1 VVTGA
6 GLETTVGG
14 LLMATVETSGGAG
27 LAGGGAND
35 FVVAGLVQ
43 FSAGET
49 GSSGSLMVSAGGGV
63 AAGGDAQPARK
74 ISAPQKMIPANLNTR
89 QLCGTEIRTQDVSS
103 SVLPDLVLVLV
114 LELIRFE
121 DGEESI
127 VCFPAC
133 LFVARDCGMI
143 FRK

>member
-1 VVTGA
+1 M
-6 GLETTVGG
+6 VGG

-35 FVVAGLVQ
+35 FVAAGLVQ

-63 AAGGDAQPARK
+63 VAGGDAQPARK
-74 ISAPQKMIPANLNTR
+74 ISAPQKMIPANLNTH
-89 QLCGTEIRTQDVSS
+89 QLCGTEIRTQAVSS
-103 SVLPDLVLVLV
+103 SVLPALVP
-114 LELIRFE
+114 ELIFSE

-133 LFVARDCGMI
+133 LFVARGCGMI
-143 FRK
+143 FQK